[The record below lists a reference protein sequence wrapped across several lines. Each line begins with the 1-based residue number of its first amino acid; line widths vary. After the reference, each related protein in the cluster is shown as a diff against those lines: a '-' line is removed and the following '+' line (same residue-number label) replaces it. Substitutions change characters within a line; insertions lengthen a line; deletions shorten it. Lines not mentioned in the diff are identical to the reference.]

1 MEVLK
6 KNGPLYFVIKENL
19 KSQIEEGK
27 YKAGDVLPTES
38 RLCQEY
44 GASRVTIRRAINEL
58 IHEDVLERG
67 FGKTATVKC
76 ENVPRSLNRLGGL
89 HEELEKAGIKCS
101 SFILDSDVV
110 DITPELLEKIE
121 GVQGTKAWKIE
132 RLRYANG
139 QPLCYQLLY
148 LSYDL
153 CRDLDVK
160 SLSSVS
166 LYETLENKFGIKI
179 DNAKQTI
186 KAVMSNYRIAALLE
200 LSEQTCMLQVNR
212 TAYTDKDEWLEYSES
227 YYVSNRYTLT
237 MTLKR

>member
-89 HEELEKAGIKCS
+89 H
-101 SFILDSDVV
+101 D
-110 DITPELLEKIE
+110 
-121 GVQGTKAWKIE
+121 
-132 RLRYANG
+132 
-139 QPLCYQLLY
+139 
-148 LSYDL
+148 
-153 CRDLDVK
+153 
-160 SLSSVS
+160 
-166 LYETLENKFGIKI
+166 
-179 DNAKQTI
+179 
-186 KAVMSNYRIAALLE
+186 AAA
-200 LSEQTCMLQVNR
+200 R
-212 TAYTDKDEWLEYSES
+212 GDA
-227 YYVSNRYTLT
+227 
-237 MTLKR
+237 